1 MPTTSGLYLVFKLV
15 NSNIDN
21 EMFSTEERN
30 DIKNQQIV
38 SVNIGPLFF
47 CFSGTIIDIQWNLY
61 NIKQSDSRMSSRVI
75 QK

>member
-1 MPTTSGLYLVFKLV
+1 
-15 NSNIDN
+15 
-21 EMFSTEERN
+21 MFSTEERN

-38 SVNIGPLFF
+38 SVKIGPLFF